1 MNSVPSNQSTSS
13 YHPPSSLI
21 IIREL
26 SSPRS
31 LKSIL
36 IQPGEII
43 FLGRAGKSRYS
54 ARNNNGYF
62 DNPSLRAAHALLK
75 CSRRSGRI
83 YLHDRSSTIYD
94 PPDGNCLMNGDKL
107 KGRTFVE
114 NGDDITLRAA
124 EGLSTVLNISIVP
137 QFDKPSQLS
146 PIAHVSYGCAYGCE
160 PRHPTSSQ
168 HRAVSRIRESE
179 DGPRVFSQSNPSPIS
194 QNLNPPKVLAL
205 AFKPSI
211 SPELS
216 AFKAP
221 VPPHTTPFQSLN
233 NPNDVKS
240 NNDNNE
246 YEEDSNVTTE
256 SNTESNPTEITSSS
270 RSITSFPET
279 VKSTSESVPQS
290 DYIEYQF
297 STLQN
302 ARIDI
307 VLQRIKIA
315 ILESKGNCNSDSDN
329 KSKRREILISR
340 TSRFDVVLQRI
351 QAAINAIQLQAQEP
365 PKSPIDDTPLHKRSS
380 HIIADNAFVTSHALL
395 DSIRV
400 TVISHALI
408 VRCIEEIFRA
418 WIYVHHVFS
427 YITRHLLG
435 LKSASS
441 TIAHVDLLLT

>member
-107 KGRTFVE
+107 KGRTLVE

-146 PIAHVSYGCAYGCE
+146 PIAHVAYGCE
-160 PRHPTSSQ
+160 PRHPTNSQ

-179 DGPRVFSQSNPSPIS
+179 DGPCVFSQSNPSPIS

-240 NNDNNE
+240 NDDNNE
-246 YEEDSNVTTE
+246 YDEEDSNVTTE
-256 SNTESNPTEITSSS
+256 SNPTEITFP
-270 RSITSFPET
+270 SIDIPIYPEI
-279 VKSTSESVPQS
+279 VEATSESVPCPNS
-290 DYIEYQF
+290 IPCDELNTSIEDDSTVEHQF
-297 STLQN
+297 SSQRK

-307 VLQRIKIA
+307 VLQRIKDA
-315 ILESKGNCNSDSDN
+315 IQQLKSISDSRSD
-329 KSKRREILISR
+329 SKPRQRSSSW
-340 TSRFDVVLQRI
+340 TSRIDAVLQRI
-351 QAAINAIQLQAQEP
+351 QIAINAMQLQEHCEP
-365 PKSPIDDTPLHKRSS
+365 SVDDIPLNKRLSRALVDNSPVMS
-380 HIIADNAFVTSHALL
+380 HVPTDAIIP
-395 DSIRV
+395 
-400 TVISHALI
+400 VISHA
-408 VRCIEEIFRA
+408 F
-418 WIYVHHVFS
+418 
-427 YITRHLLG
+427 
-435 LKSASS
+435 
-441 TIAHVDLLLT
+441 

>member
-1 MNSVPSNQSTSS
+1 MNSVPSNQSMSS
-13 YHPPSSLI
+13 YHPQSSLI

-107 KGRTFVE
+107 KGRTLVE

-179 DGPRVFSQSNPSPIS
+179 DGPR
-194 QNLNPPKVLAL
+194 NLNPPKVLAL
-205 AFKPSI
+205 AFKPSMT
-211 SPELS
+211 PELS

-240 NNDNNE
+240 NDDNNE
-246 YEEDSNVTTE
+246 YDEEDSNVTTE

-279 VKSTSESVPQS
+279 VKATSESVPCPNS
-290 DYIEYQF
+290 IPCDELNTSIEDDSTVEHQF
-297 STLQN
+297 SSQRK

-307 VLQRIKIA
+307 VLQRIKDA
-315 ILESKGNCNSDSDN
+315 IRQLKSISDSRSD
-329 KSKRREILISR
+329 SKPR
-340 TSRFDVVLQRI
+340 Q
-351 QAAINAIQLQAQEP
+351 
-365 PKSPIDDTPLHKRSS
+365 RSS
-380 HIIADNAFVTSHALL
+380 FYTRSQSRAFTA
-395 DSIRV
+395 
-400 TVISHALI
+400 IS
-408 VRCIEEIFRA
+408 
-418 WIYVHHVFS
+418 
-427 YITRHLLG
+427 
-435 LKSASS
+435 
-441 TIAHVDLLLT
+441 

>member
-107 KGRTFVE
+107 KGRTLVE

-124 EGLSTVLNISIVP
+124 EGLSTMLNISIVP

-146 PIAHVSYGCAYGCE
+146 PIAHVFCTCAYGCE

-179 DGPRVFSQSNPSPIS
+179 DGPCVFSQSNPSPIS

-240 NNDNNE
+240 NDDNNE
-246 YEEDSNVTTE
+246 YDEEDSNVTTE

-297 STLQN
+297 PTERQN
-302 ARIDI
+302 
-307 VLQRIKIA
+307 
-315 ILESKGNCNSDSDN
+315 
-329 KSKRREILISR
+329 
-340 TSRFDVVLQRI
+340 
-351 QAAINAIQLQAQEP
+351 
-365 PKSPIDDTPLHKRSS
+365 
-380 HIIADNAFVTSHALL
+380 
-395 DSIRV
+395 
-400 TVISHALI
+400 
-408 VRCIEEIFRA
+408 
-418 WIYVHHVFS
+418 
-427 YITRHLLG
+427 
-435 LKSASS
+435 
-441 TIAHVDLLLT
+441 